1 MTAVWMGHSTLQRE
15 IDAGAIQLIGDKALA
30 RHMHEW
36 LGLSS
41 FAKEKRH
48 HKTVT

>member
-1 MTAVWMGHSTLQRE
+1 M
-15 IDAGAIQLIGDKALA
+15 GAIQLIGDKALA

-41 FAKEKRH
+41 FAKEKPQ
-48 HKTVT
+48 VAN